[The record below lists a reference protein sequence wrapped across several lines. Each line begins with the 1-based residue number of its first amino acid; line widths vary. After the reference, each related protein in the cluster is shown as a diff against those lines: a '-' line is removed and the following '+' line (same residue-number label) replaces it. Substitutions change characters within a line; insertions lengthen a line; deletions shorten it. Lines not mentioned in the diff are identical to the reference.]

1 MNAKTKKLTMMAML
15 VAISYVIVALIHFPI
30 FPAAPFLSYE
40 PKDVIIAIGGFIFGP
55 AAAVTISVVV
65 AMLEFLT
72 YSATGIWGMLMNI
85 VSSVS
90 FAAVAALIY
99 KRKHN
104 MKGAVMGLITGI
116 VTVTAMMLLW
126 NYFVTPI
133 YMGMPREAVA
143 AMLIPTFLPFNLLK
157 ATLNTAWT
165 LLLYKPVV
173 TALRK
178 TGLLPKPEN
187 GGSGKGKISVGLMV
201 AAGLV
206 LVSCILLILVL
217 NGVIG

>member
-1 MNAKTKKLTMMAML
+1 
-15 VAISYVIVALIHFPI
+15 
-30 FPAAPFLSYE
+30 
-40 PKDVIIAIGGFIFGP
+40 
-55 AAAVTISVVV
+55 
-65 AMLEFLT
+65 
-72 YSATGIWGMLMNI
+72 
-85 VSSVS
+85 
-90 FAAVAALIY
+90 
-99 KRKHN
+99 
-104 MKGAVMGLITGI
+104 MKGAVTGLVTGI
-116 VTVTAMMLLW
+116 VTVTVMMLLW
-126 NYFVTPI
+126 NYFVSLI
-133 YMGMPREAVA
+133 YMGTPRAAVA
-143 AMLIPTFLPFNLLK
+143 EMLIPIFLPFNLLK